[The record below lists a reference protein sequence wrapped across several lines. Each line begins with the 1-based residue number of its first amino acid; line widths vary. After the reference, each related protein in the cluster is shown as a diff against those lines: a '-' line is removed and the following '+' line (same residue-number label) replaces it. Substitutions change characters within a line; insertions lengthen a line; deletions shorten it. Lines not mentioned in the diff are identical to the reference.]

1 MKIVIVGG
9 GSAGWIT
16 ASYLNAV
23 LNDGS
28 RQPVAITLVESPNVG
43 RIGVGEAT
51 VPSIRQT
58 LSRIGVTEPE
68 FMRAADATFK
78 NAIRFDNWRA
88 GDFNKYYHPFDRRAA
103 AVFDGV
109 AEKWLQSARNIPWD
123 HHVSALASLSES
135 GHAPKALNWP
145 DFGSTFP
152 YAYHMDAEK
161 FAGFLSSY
169 STARGV
175 AHVRADV
182 VDATQDEDGNITA
195 IKLAAGPEIEADIFV
210 DCTGF
215 ASVLIEKTLDVGW
228 VDFSKHLLCDRA
240 IAMRVPRDIHESGP
254 IRPYTISAALE
265 SGWAWDIGLS
275 DRRGRGY
282 VYSSQHIDDDAAE
295 ARLREVE
302 GPHAADLDA
311 RRLRFKVGH
320 REQFWAKNVICI
332 GLSSGFV
339 EPLESTALYTVEFA
353 ASEICDLLPTAG
365 TNMAIARDRYNQITT
380 ALFTEILDFVN
391 LHYALSDR
399 TDTEFWRDATTP
411 DRHTDFIANRMELW
425 RSKSPSHLD
434 FDQVLHL
441 FSPQS
446 YEYILYGMNYGPDAP
461 TDAQPI
467 QTPPEL
473 AKIIFASQAKF
484 PKHGDWLMAKLGIG

>member
-28 RQPVAITLVESPNVG
+28 RQPIGITVVESPNVG

-58 LSRIGVTEPE
+58 LSRIGMSEPE
-68 FMRAADATFK
+68 FMKAADATFK
-78 NAIRFDNWRA
+78 NAIRFDNWRE
-88 GDFNKYYHPFDRRAA
+88 GDFNKYYHPFDRRAYA
-103 AVFDGV
+103 ISDGV
-109 AEKWLQSARNIPWD
+109 AEKWLMSQRNVPWD
-123 HHVSALASLSES
+123 HYVSALASLSES
-135 GHAPKALNWP
+135 GHAPKALSWP
-145 DFGSTFP
+145 DFGSPFP

-161 FAGFLSSY
+161 FAEFLSRH

-175 AHVRADV
+175 GHIRDDV
-182 VDATQDEDGNITA
+182 VDAAQDETGNISTL
-195 IKLAAGPEIEADIFV
+195 KLKSGCEIAADLFV

-215 ASVLIEKTLDVGW
+215 ASVLIEKTLGVGW
-228 VDFSKHLLCDRA
+228 VDFSRYLLCDRA
-240 IAMRVPRDIHESGP
+240 IAMRVPRDAHDAGP
-254 IRPYTISAALE
+254 IRPFTISAALE
-265 SGWAWDIGLS
+265 AGWAWDIGLS

-282 VYSSQHIDDDAAE
+282 VYSSQHIDDDTAE

-311 RRLRFKVGH
+311 RRLRFKVGY
-320 REQFWAKNVICI
+320 REQFWAKNVIAI

-353 ASEICDLLPTAG
+353 ASALCDLIPAAQGDLEL
-365 TNMAIARDRYNQITT
+365 ARDHYNRTT
-380 ALFTEILDFVN
+380 TLLFNEILDFVN

-399 TDTEFWRDATTP
+399 RDTEFWRDATRP
-411 DRHTDFIANRMELW
+411 ERRTDFIANRMELW
-425 RSKSPSHLD
+425 KRKAPSHLD
-434 FDQVLHL
+434 FDQVLQL

-461 TDAQPI
+461 GNAQPI
-467 QTPPEL
+467 QTPLEL
-473 AKIIFASQAKF
+473 ARIISASQAKF
-484 PKHGDWLMAKLGIG
+484 PLHGDWLKGKLGV